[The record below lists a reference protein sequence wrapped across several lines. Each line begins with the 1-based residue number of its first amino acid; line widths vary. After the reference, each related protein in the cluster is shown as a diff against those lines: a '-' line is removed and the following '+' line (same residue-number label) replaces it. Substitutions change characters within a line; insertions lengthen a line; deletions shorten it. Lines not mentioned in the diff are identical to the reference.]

1 MWVRLALPL
10 TAFGL
15 TRNSDMVNKTRMKN
29 HFAGWD
35 AIDGSSVLKEE
46 VDTAFAKTKS
56 LAARME
62 KALGQRGRRLWR
74 VAAAVSAA
82 AVIAA
87 LGVFAGMRFSLNEA
101 DPGRFEIV
109 ADCGQ
114 RSEVLLPDG
123 SRIRLNSASRI
134 SYSSGYGKTDRNI
147 FLDGEAF
154 FEVAKNAGLPFVV
167 STGNISVE
175 ALGTKFNV
183 RSYKDGNE
191 TVTLV
196 EGKVL
201 TTAGETEAM
210 LHPHQS
216 VSYDRISG
224 KLGQPRP
231 TDGQSDVPWLSGEM
245 KFRDDSLA
253 AVAAEIERLYNVRV
267 VFEDEK
273 IRGFRYTGVIPNS
286 SLNAILGIITE
297 ASPVS
302 WKMEGNV
309 VTLSER
315 ASGK

>member
-1 MWVRLALPL
+1 
-10 TAFGL
+10 
-15 TRNSDMVNKTRMKN
+15 MKN

-35 AIDGSSVLKEE
+35 AIDGSSVTKEE
-46 VDTAFAKTKS
+46 IDIAFAMTKS
-56 LAARME
+56 RAARME
-62 KALGQRGRRLWR
+62 SAGRRGRRLWR
-74 VAAAVSAA
+74 VMAAVSAA

-87 LGVFAGMRFSLNEA
+87 FGVFAGMRVSLKNV
-101 DPGRFEIV
+101 DSGRFEIA

-123 SRIRLNSASRI
+123 SRIRLNSASRV
-134 SYSSGYGKTDRNI
+134 SYSAGYGKTDRNI

-154 FEVAKNAGLPFVV
+154 FEVAKNAELPFVV
-167 STGNISVE
+167 STGNISVK

-183 RSYKDGNE
+183 RSYKEGNE

-201 TTAGETEAM
+201 TTAGGAEAV
-210 LHPHQS
+210 LHPHQC
-216 VSYDRISG
+216 VSYDKVSG

-231 TDGQSDVPWLSGEM
+231 TGLSSDVPWLCNEVA
-245 KFRDDSLA
+245 FDDDSLA
-253 AVAAEIERLYNVRV
+253 AVAAEMERLYNVRV
-267 VFEDEK
+267 EFEDEE

-302 WKMEGNV
+302 WTIDGNV
-309 VTLSER
+309 VTLSGR